1 MKYLLEGKTSL
12 VIGLRF
18 IFLLWI
24 LSSSISLNAQAVLS
38 GSQTGALQDM
48 QRSDGFFTISNRNY
62 GFDEELTRV
71 FYDGQEV
78 GSDFLNENIVVRFV
92 TNRDGLMVR
101 IEVLGPIENIM
112 ALEES

>member
-62 GFDEELTRV
+62 GFDEELTCV